1 MVGLLLGVCSLIAAT
16 GVDWLAGY
24 VARRTGHAAGETG
37 APPAFWSRARAGRKS
52 PRWAGGW
59 RLPGALGI
67 LITVAACVWFWVA
80 HGWSWSLLT
89 SCGATFLFL
98 LIAIIDGRYHVIP
111 DAVTLPAAVIVL
123 VITLVSP
130 RQGVANR
137 LLGAG
142 VGLVLFLAPALLLP
156 GGLGGGDVKLA
167 GLIGLLL
174 GFPAVFWALAVGIV
188 LGGLV
193 AIGLVAVAGRD
204 PEYAIPY
211 GPFMCLGALVA
222 LLYDPVSRIAPIVW

>member
-1 MVGLLLGVCSLIAAT
+1 
-16 GVDWLAGY
+16 
-24 VARRTGHAAGETG
+24 
-37 APPAFWSRARAGRKS
+37 
-52 PRWAGGW
+52 
-59 RLPGALGI
+59 
-67 LITVAACVWFWVA
+67 
-80 HGWSWSLLT
+80 
-89 SCGATFLFL
+89 
-98 LIAIIDGRYHVIP
+98 
-111 DAVTLPAAVIVL
+111 VL

-174 GFPAVFWALAVGIV
+174 GFPAVFWALAVGVV